1 MLLASTSL
9 EEESKLSD
17 LSSLSID
24 NDILLE
30 GQLKKVAQPAVQ
42 GNCYLKTKTGA
53 FKQHFFSVKGDR
65 DIEFRKKRNFKLKL
79 TVCLSTCHLR
89 LIKFSS
95 SHTLKGRF
103 HPLQIDVSESHSRLL
118 YFTSEAA

>member
-1 MLLASTSL
+1 M
-9 EEESKLSD
+9 
-17 LSSLSID
+17 
-24 NDILLE
+24 
-30 GQLKKVAQPAVQ
+30 VQPQVQ

-53 FKQHFFSVKGDR
+53 FKQHFFSVKGDN

-118 YFTSEAA
+118 YFTSEAAQNEAMRGMLRLQGFKNQFDQYMVLKRLGSGAYS